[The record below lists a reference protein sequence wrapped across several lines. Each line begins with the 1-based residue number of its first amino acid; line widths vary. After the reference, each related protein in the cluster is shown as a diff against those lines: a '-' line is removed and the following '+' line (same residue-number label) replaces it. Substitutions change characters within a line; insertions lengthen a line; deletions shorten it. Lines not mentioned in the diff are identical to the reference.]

1 MTPQTKLQKSRV
13 LLAGLL
19 VLSAIPILVT
29 MVRLVQIPLGAL
41 PPESQRFAVVPV
53 AHFAHALAG
62 ALFGLIGPVQFSN
75 ALRHR
80 FGPMHRVLG
89 RVFVAA
95 GLLLVVSALR
105 LVWEFPTVV
114 IWPLTLTRL
123 IVALGMGFA
132 LIWAVRAARRGARRE
147 HRAWMIR
154 AYALGM
160 GAATQAVV
168 MLPIAVAGGPVTG
181 PIPDWIFIGTWVF
194 NLCLAEWV
202 IRR

>member
-1 MTPQTKLQKSRV
+1 MPQTALQKSR
-13 LLAGLL
+13 LLLGGLL

-29 MVRLVQIPLGAL
+29 LVRVVQIPLGDL
-41 PPESQRFAVVPV
+41 PSESQRFAVVPV

-75 ALRHR
+75 ALRRR
-80 FGPMHRVLG
+80 FGGVHRLLG

-95 GLLLVVSALR
+95 GGLLVVSALR
-105 LVWEFPTVV
+105 LLWAFPTVV

-132 LIWAVRAARRGARRE
+132 LIWGVRAAQRGDRAQ

-168 MLPIAVAGGPVTG
+168 MLPIAATGGALHG
-181 PIPDWIFIGTWVF
+181 PMADWIFIGTWVF
-194 NLCLAEWV
+194 NLCLAEWI